1 MELLISNLKNTG
13 KKVSGLLG
21 PNIIIMFALT
31 VPVGLAAGA
40 GEILFG
46 VALYDLLVYFNIV
59 SPQAAPGLSVSFSD
73 LGNPVTVIIVLAI
86 GVTVLRFLG
95 ITLPSFAAEALATR
109 IRTSITDS
117 VLEGAEERAGLS
129 VSDVSHVLSN
139 LSPNTA
145 GFLFSVARVV
155 VDVCFLA
162 IILLGLAS
170 LSPVLTAITL
180 ALSVVIGAPM
190 VLTRGTFSSYSQIM
204 HEDSRFFTHRII
216 KDVKNIHFLKVTGTN
231 EGERTKITGVSQ
243 RIFRNVIRFRLL
255 AGVYSVL
262 PQFLGV
268 VSGVIVIFANQEL
281 GFVALSALVPFMYL
295 LTRITGAISS
305 LTSTVAQLQASLPFA
320 VELLAYADLLKPCE
334 EDTRDKTETIKNLS
348 DLQVDGLNV
357 GRTTSLLSDLSFSVS
372 RGQMLLISGASGQ
385 GKTTLL
391 MTLIG
396 LIRRLDGHI
405 SWNGVSLD
413 VLKTENLR
421 QSVGY
426 AGPDPYLV
434 NGTVRDNI
442 LFGVEDNGLTES
454 DIQQAL
460 WCAKAE
466 FVNDI
471 EEGIYHQLREDGDG
485 VSAGQKQRLALA
497 RALLRMPDLLLL
509 DEATANIDEEM
520 EEEIMKRIRKT
531 FPEMIIVAVSHRS
544 SMKKFATQ
552 QLIIGNDK
560 EK

>member
-1 MELLISNLKNTG
+1 
-13 KKVSGLLG
+13 
-21 PNIIIMFALT
+21 
-31 VPVGLAAGA
+31 
-40 GEILFG
+40 
-46 VALYDLLVYFNIV
+46 
-59 SPQAAPGLSVSFSD
+59 
-73 LGNPVTVIIVLAI
+73 
-86 GVTVLRFLG
+86 
-95 ITLPSFAAEALATR
+95 
-109 IRTSITDS
+109 
-117 VLEGAEERAGLS
+117 
-129 VSDVSHVLSN
+129 
-139 LSPNTA
+139 
-145 GFLFSVARVV
+145 
-155 VDVCFLA
+155 
-162 IILLGLAS
+162 
-170 LSPVLTAITL
+170 
-180 ALSVVIGAPM
+180 
-190 VLTRGTFSSYSQIM
+190 
-204 HEDSRFFTHRII
+204 
-216 KDVKNIHFLKVTGTN
+216 
-231 EGERTKITGVSQ
+231 
-243 RIFRNVIRFRLL
+243 
-255 AGVYSVL
+255 
-262 PQFLGV
+262 
-268 VSGVIVIFANQEL
+268 
-281 GFVALSALVPFMYL
+281 
-295 LTRITGAISS
+295 
-305 LTSTVAQLQASLPFA
+305 
-320 VELLAYADLLKPCE
+320 
-334 EDTRDKTETIKNLS
+334 
-348 DLQVDGLNV
+348 
-357 GRTTSLLSDLSFSVS
+357 
-372 RGQMLLISGASGQ
+372 
-385 GKTTLL
+385 